1 MYRFWFERTLPAAY
15 APLLEGVAIAVG
27 AATETPDAPYAALGT
42 AQAIIAG
49 GRLTY
54 DARLMDLAP
63 ELRVISRSG
72 IGLNNVSIPEA
83 TVRGIAVC
91 NAPDAPTI
99 STAEHAIALMFAVA
113 RQLKWCDRA
122 LQRGGKT
129 DFFND
134 YDGLELRGTRLG
146 LIGLGRI
153 GSRVAKLALALEMT
167 VIGFDPFISAEH
179 AQEIG
184 VELVSTVEEVLPMA
198 DIVSLHVPLTP
209 ETQGMINA
217 ERLARMKP
225 GAILINAARGGL
237 VDEAA
242 LLGALENGHLRGAGL
257 DVFVSEP
264 PSAEHPLLSR
274 DDVVATP
281 HIASAT
287 NAGKDRMWQAA
298 IIQALQVLKGERPAH
313 LVNPEIWPI
322 NTTLPPGGQQS

>member
-1 MYRFWFERTLPAAY
+1 MSIYRFWFERTLPAAY

-27 AATETPDAPYAALGT
+27 AATETPETPYAALGT

-63 ELRVISRSG
+63 QLRVISRSG

-83 TVRGIAVC
+83 TARGVAVC
-91 NAPDAPTI
+91 NAPDAPTV
-99 STAEHAIALMFAVA
+99 STAEHTIALMLAVA
-113 RQLKWCDRA
+113 KQLKWCDQTLR
-122 LQRGGKT
+122 RGDKA

-134 YDGLELRGTRLG
+134 YAGLELRGTRLG

-153 GSRVAKLALALEMT
+153 GSRVAKLALGFEMT
-167 VIGFDPFISAEH
+167 VIGFDPLLSMER
-179 AQEIG
+179 AQELGI
-184 VELVSTVEEVLPMA
+184 ERVSTVEEVLA
-198 DIVSLHVPLTP
+198 TAEIVSLHVPLTP
-209 ETQGMINA
+209 ETQGLMNA

-242 LLGALENGHLRGAGL
+242 LLAALENGHLRGAGL
-257 DVFVSEP
+257 DVFASEP
-264 PSAEHPLLSR
+264 PAADHPLLGR

-287 NAGKDRMWQAA
+287 NAGKDRMWRAA
-298 IIQALQVLKGERPAH
+298 IIQALQVLAGERPAH
-313 LVNPEIWPI
+313 LVNPEVWPV
-322 NTTLPPGGQQS
+322 NS